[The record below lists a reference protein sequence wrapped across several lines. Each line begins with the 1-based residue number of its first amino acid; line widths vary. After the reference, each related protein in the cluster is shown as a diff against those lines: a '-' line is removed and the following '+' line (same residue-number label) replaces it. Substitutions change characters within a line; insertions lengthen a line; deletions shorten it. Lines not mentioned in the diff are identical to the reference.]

1 MTADSTQTDRLD
13 LQTVIFKCLMDINN
27 TAAKVKLG
35 QDMAFNYYAQIRNL
49 ISLVRPIF
57 DQDAI
62 DKLNAVIINSQK
74 IWKGE
79 LEDLEEEGGEEGGV
93 YYAAEGDEGG
103 DEENSARPLNIA
115 AALNDVN
122 DHTFF
127 CAVKLLAVTMDQ
139 LDEKGIIR
147 TQKKGSLPG
156 QGVID
161 ATGQEA
167 EVTLRNH
174 MAGIGEEILEDDQE

>member
-1 MTADSTQTDRLD
+1 MTADSNQTDRLD

-49 ISLVRPIF
+49 ISLVRPIL
-57 DQDAI
+57 DTEAVA
-62 DKLNAVIINSQK
+62 KLNAVIINSQRA
-74 IWKGE
+74 WMGE
-79 LEDLEEEGGEEGGV
+79 LEIEEGKEQEGYYSTPSEEGEGGEERP
-93 YYAAEGDEGG
+93 
-103 DEENSARPLNIA
+103 SPLNIA
-115 AALNDVN
+115 SALNDVN

-156 QGVID
+156 QGAID
-161 ATGQEA
+161 VTGMEA
-167 EVTLRNH
+167 EVTLRNR
-174 MAGIGEEILEDDQE
+174 MVGVGDEVLEDDQE